1 MTDRNR
7 IDVADGKYT
16 VLGIEDGHLRALR
29 HGEEWRSLTGDN
41 LILALA
47 QELQEAR
54 ERLEAADKGLTEAW
68 RVVSE
73 QTRMER
79 DRADAAEQRA
89 GAIERHLK
97 DMRHLAT
104 VHSHSR
110 DAALAVI
117 EKVRGYAED
126 NDHRDMPGV
135 WGPME
140 DLYGILATTPADA
153 LREHDVALIEELA
166 DELEQQ
172 GVEPWDRNS
181 VAIRTLRW
189 KAHQRREGQ
198 S

>member
-41 LILALA
+41 LIFALA
-47 QELQEAR
+47 VELQEA
-54 ERLEAADKGLTEAW
+54 
-68 RVVSE
+68 
-73 QTRMER
+73 
-79 DRADAAEQRA
+79 
-89 GAIERHLK
+89 
-97 DMRHLAT
+97 
-104 VHSHSR
+104 R

-117 EKVRGYAED
+117 EKVRGIIHGPSGLTINEEK
-126 NDHRDMPGV
+126 V
-135 WGPME
+135 WMIVHNPT
-140 DLYGILATTPADA
+140 APADA
-153 LREHDVALIEELA
+153 LREHDAALIEGLA

-172 GVEPWDRNS
+172 GVEPWDRTS